1 MLFINKNTKFHLYKK
16 EFGVFYALKMSV
28 KRIKSELL
36 KECTELVENRY
47 QKIMTT
53 IDSITESLQEE
64 SKSSAGDKHET
75 GRAMLQIDRE
85 NAGNQL
91 REIEAVK
98 CILQKIDVTI
108 ISDYIRLG
116 SLVNTNQGYYFIS
129 ISTGAI
135 VCNSNTYYCVAL
147 HSPIGKLLAGKR
159 KGDTIHFNN
168 IEIIIRSIH

>member
-1 MLFINKNTKFHLYKK
+1 
-16 EFGVFYALKMSV
+16 MSV
-28 KRIKSELL
+28 IRIKSELL
-36 KECTELVENRY
+36 KECSELVENRY
-47 QKIMTT
+47 QKIRTT
-53 IDSITESLQEE
+53 IDSITEAMQEE

-98 CILQKIDVTI
+98 LILRKININTV
-108 ISDYIRLG
+108 SDYVRLG

-135 VCNSNTYYCVAL
+135 IHEKTTYYCVAL
-147 HSPIGKLLAGKR
+147 QSPIGIQLAGK
-159 KGDTIHFNN
+159 KEGDTFHFNN
-168 IEIIIRSIH
+168 NEINIQSIE